1 MPQNSGHF
9 FKHGCYFFRQWQQL
23 SKANPRCWHR
33 GFTFS
38 FSTMIFNG
46 SDQKGPWLPMGQ
58 ACPSY
63 GLKPCS
69 VPTLL
74 TAGPAAALGLPDLR
88 LVLSD
93 NKGRE
98 NPQHWRVQISENQ
111 HPSRKEIS
119 AVRLP
124 FNKERKPPR
133 VWAKMQVNLPPSTF
147 GFQYQ
152 GKKKEGI
159 NHSYSMGIKH

>member
-38 FSTMIFNG
+38 SSTMIFNG
-46 SDQKGPWLPMGQ
+46 SDRKGPWLPMGQ
-58 ACPSY
+58 ACPNY

-74 TAGPAAALGLPDLR
+74 TAGPAAALGLPDLPVWYFLTTKAEKTPRTGGCKYQRTSTLRDRKFQQSDCR
-88 LVLSD
+88 LTR
-93 NKGRE
+93 KG
-98 NPQHWRVQISENQ
+98 
-111 HPSRKEIS
+111 
-119 AVRLP
+119 
-124 FNKERKPPR
+124 
-133 VWAKMQVNLPPSTF
+133 NLQGF
-147 GFQYQ
+147 GL
-152 GKKKEGI
+152 KCR
-159 NHSYSMGIKH
+159 